1 MNKLTKRIA
10 TTAIAG
16 AMALIPAG
24 AAFAQSTAVPVT
36 ANNYY
41 VLGNGGYGGY
51 GGNGWGGNGWGVAPG
66 NLGQLFVLGS
76 LFGGPFGN
84 GVIGSGTS
92 LGDLLILNQIFNRG
106 WYY

>member
-1 MNKLTKRIA
+1 MNKLTKQIA

-24 AAFAQSTAVPVT
+24 AAFAQTTAVPVT
-36 ANNYY
+36 SNNYY
-41 VLGNGGYGGY
+41 VGGGYGSGFGIGGY
-51 GGNGWGGNGWGVAPG
+51 GYNG

-76 LFGGPFGN
+76 LFGGPYGN

-92 LGDLLILNQIFNRG
+92 LGDLLMLNQIFNRG